1 MKILQAII
9 NFFKTFL
16 GIGTTEVQK
25 ESVVKEPETVE
36 TPATEEEEVADEKD
50 SVVEESVPCE
60 EAEETDNNENEE
72 SISEIET
79 LPEEDKA
86 ESVEEECEEE
96 QTESIEDEEP
106 SVIEE
111 VVEHVLTAS
120 IKKIIDEIE
129 ARSKRALT
137 IKLDIEACTL
147 LCSISISEIA
157 EKFGVSVST
166 IRRGQKALSDNLTK
180 LFNELCERL
189 GLDSDIIIRIMEEYF
204 EQRFELDDSKTVN
217 LIQEEKA
224 E

>member
-9 NFFKTFL
+9 NFFKAIF
-16 GIGTTEVQK
+16 GIGATEVK
-25 ESVVKEPETVE
+25 EEPVVKEPETVE
-36 TPATEEEEVADEKD
+36 TPATEEEVADEKD
-50 SVVEESVPCE
+50 NVVEESEPCE
-60 EAEETDNNENEE
+60 GTEENDNNENEE

-79 LPEEDKA
+79 LPEEDKTDA
-86 ESVEEECEEE
+86 TEEESEEDQTDAVEE
-96 QTESIEDEEP
+96 EEP

-147 LCSISISEIA
+147 LCNISISEIA

-180 LFNELCERL
+180 LFNELCEKL

-217 LIQEEKA
+217 LIQEDKA